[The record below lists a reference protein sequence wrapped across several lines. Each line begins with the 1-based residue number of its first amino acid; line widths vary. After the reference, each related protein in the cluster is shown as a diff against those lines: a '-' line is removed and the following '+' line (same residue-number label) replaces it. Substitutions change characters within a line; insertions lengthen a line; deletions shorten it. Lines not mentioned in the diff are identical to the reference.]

1 MTDLATPPGLFISFE
16 GGDGAGKTTQSRALA
31 EWIVAHT
38 GREVV
43 TTREP
48 GGTELGRTLR
58 QLVLHGE
65 HVDARTEALLYATDR
80 AHHVSSL
87 IRPALDRGAVVLTD
101 RYLDS
106 SLAYQAGGRELS
118 VEDVRWLQMWAVD
131 GLIPDMTF
139 LLDLDHEVF
148 QVDQLAAQLGVDHDA
163 SLVPAGFHVV
173 DLDHLIADD
182 GLGPFFFAACGEYEK
197 QTTQEKAF
205 HDCPAIAFH

>member
-1 MTDLATPPGLFISFE
+1 MVRVVRFQANAQALTRQGFADGENEAVFLTVHAGTVGIELLAE
-16 GGDGAGKTTQSRALA
+16 GRGEGAG
-31 EWIVAHT
+31 
-38 GREVV
+38 
-43 TTREP
+43 
-48 GGTELGRTLR
+48 
-58 QLVLHGE
+58 
-65 HVDARTEALLYATDR
+65 
-80 AHHVSSL
+80 
-87 IRPALDRGAVVLTD
+87 GA
-101 RYLDS
+101 
-106 SLAYQAGGRELS
+106 A
-118 VEDVRWLQMWAVD
+118 
-131 GLIPDMTF
+131 F